1 MSEGSRTCACAA
13 AEITRHHPAFS
24 LGNDL
29 HHGTFSAEHSF
40 SVDPD
45 NQNGGGRER
54 ERVVRLCVGP
64 DRIVALKMEQCREQD
79 AAARFV
85 K

>member
-1 MSEGSRTCACAA
+1 MLLLRSCGIIRL
-13 AEITRHHPAFS
+13 FS

-29 HHGTFSAEHSF
+29 HHGTFSAEYSF

-45 NQNGGGRER
+45 NQKSSGC
-54 ERVVRLCVGP
+54 ERVCIVRLYVGP
-64 DRIVALKMEQCREQD
+64 DRIVALKMEQYREQD
-79 AAARFV
+79 ATARFV